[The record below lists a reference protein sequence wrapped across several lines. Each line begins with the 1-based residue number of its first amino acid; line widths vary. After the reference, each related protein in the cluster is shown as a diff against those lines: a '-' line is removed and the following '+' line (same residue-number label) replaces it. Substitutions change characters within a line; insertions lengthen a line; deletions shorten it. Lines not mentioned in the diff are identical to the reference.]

1 MTSLNRKLI
10 RDLYHM
16 RGQALAI
23 CLVLACGVATFV
35 MSFCTIDSLHLTEE
49 TFFDRYRF
57 ADVFVQLKRAPQ
69 SLLEQLREL
78 PGVAQV
84 ETRIVVEVT
93 LDVPGLLDPAVGRLN
108 SVPDRNEP
116 LLNKLYLRRGRY
128 IEPERPGEV
137 LVHEGFAQSHDL
149 VPGNTLSAVINGK
162 KQHLTIVGIV
172 LSPEYVYPVRPGEFI
187 PDNKRYGVF
196 WMGYTQLA
204 AAFDMQGAFNNV
216 VCSLL
221 PGAIEADVIKQLDRL
236 TNNYGGTGA
245 YGRVDQPSYRFI
257 SNEMTQLRTMA
268 SLPPFIFLTVSAFLL
283 HVVLSRLIGI
293 QREQIATLK
302 AFGYSSWEIG
312 WHFFKLVLL
321 LVIIGT
327 MLGVG
332 MGAWLGYSL
341 TQVYTHFFRFP
352 IFYFDLPLWVVLA
365 GFSVS
370 LVAAGL
376 GTTMAVRSAVTL
388 PVAEAMRPESPMV
401 FRTTWLERLGL
412 QRLFSPAL
420 RIVLRNLERQP
431 MKTAMGCLGI
441 AMSIAI
447 VVMGHCA
454 RDAVNEMMDL
464 AFKTAQRQ
472 DITVTFVEPTTSRVI
487 HDLKHLPGVIVAEP
501 FRAVPARLRFG
512 HHSRR
517 LAILGLI
524 EDRRLFRLLDQRA
537 HEIDLPE
544 DGLVVS
550 AKLAEIFSCQLGD
563 WIEVEILEGERPTR
577 NVQLVGLID
586 DFTEP
591 AAYMRK
597 TAIHRL
603 LREGESQSGAFLR
616 VDADQQDQ
624 LYRELKQIPRIAS
637 INLKRMMVDTF
648 QQLMDENLLRMIFFN
663 VFFASVIAFGV
674 VYNSARISLSERS
687 RELATLRVMG
697 FTRGEISAMFLGE
710 LGIIT
715 VLAIPVGLLL
725 GYALAWMM
733 MLALNTETQRFPLV
747 IHSSTYALAVTITVV
762 ATCISGLVVRRR
774 LDRLDL
780 VAVLKA
786 RE

>member
-1 MTSLNRKLI
+1 MTALNRKLI

-35 MSFCTIDSLHLTEE
+35 MSFCTINSLQLTEE
-49 TFFDRYRF
+49 TFFERYRF
-57 ADVFVQLKRAPQ
+57 ADVFVHLKRAPQ
-69 SLLEQLREL
+69 VFLEQLRAL
-78 PGVAQV
+78 PGVAQL
-84 ETRIVVEVT
+84 EARIVVEVT

-116 LLNKLYLRRGRY
+116 ILNKLYLRRGRY
-128 IEPERPGEV
+128 IEPDRPGEV
-137 LVHEGFAQSHDL
+137 MVHEGFAEAHEL
-149 VPGNTLSAVINGK
+149 VPGNTLSAIINGK
-162 KQHLTIVGIV
+162 KQELTIVGIV

-196 WMGYTQLA
+196 WMGHTQLA
-204 AAFDMQGAFNNV
+204 AAFDMQGAFNDI
-216 VCSLL
+216 VCSVL

-236 TNNYGGTGA
+236 TNHYGGTGA
-245 YGRVDQPSYRFI
+245 FGRSDQPSYRFI
-257 SNEMTQLRTMA
+257 SNEMTQLQTMA
-268 SLPPFIFLTVSAFLL
+268 SLPPFIFLTVTAFML

-302 AFGYSSWEIG
+302 AFGYSSWEVG

-327 MLGVG
+327 VLGIG
-332 MGAWLGYSL
+332 LGAWLGYSL
-341 TQVYTHFFRFP
+341 TQVYTRFFRFP
-352 IFYFDLPLWVVLA
+352 EFYFTLPLWVALA
-365 GFSVS
+365 GFGVS
-370 LVAAGL
+370 LLAAAV
-376 GTTMAVRSAVTL
+376 GTAMAVWSAVRL
-388 PVAEAMRPESPMV
+388 PVAVAMRPESPMT

-412 QRLFSPAL
+412 QRLFTPAL

-431 MKTAMGCLGI
+431 MKTAMGCVGI
-441 AMSIAI
+441 GMSIAI

-454 RDAVNEMMDL
+454 RDAVNEMIDL

-472 DITVTFVEPTTSRVI
+472 DITVSFVEPTTSRVV
-487 HDLKHLPGVIVAEP
+487 HDLEHLPGVLQVEP
-501 FRAVPARLRFG
+501 FRAVPARLRYE

-517 LAILGLI
+517 LAILGLP
-524 EDRRLFRLLDQRA
+524 EERRLYRLLNQRA
-537 HEIDLPE
+537 QEIDLPE

-550 AKLAEIFSCQLGD
+550 AKLAEIFACRLGD

-577 NVQLVGLID
+577 SVQLVGLID

-597 TAIHRL
+597 SAIHRL

-616 VDADQQDQ
+616 VDADQQNR

-637 INLKRMMVDTF
+637 INMKRMMIDTF
-648 QQLMDENLLRMIFFN
+648 QQLMDENLYRMIFFN

-697 FTRGEISAMFLGE
+697 FTRGEISGMFLGE
-710 LGIIT
+710 LAIIT
-715 VLAIPVGLLL
+715 LLAIPLGLAL
-725 GYALAWMM
+725 GYALAWLM
-733 MLALNTETQRFPLV
+733 MLALNTETQRFPLI
-747 IHSSTYALAVTITVV
+747 IHSSTYAMAVSITVA
-762 ATCISGLVVRRR
+762 ATCISGLLVRRR